1 MIEVWLIIS
10 IIIIAT
16 CSFIT
21 WPVLTRSKSS
31 VINEDRFEHDIRNY
45 KTQLASVNR
54 DLEQN
59 LLTEDEAKF
68 AKIEI
73 QRKILLADSA
83 SKRAQDKVHIK
94 DGNQVSTILSI
105 FSICLF
111 GSSLT
116 YAILGSPGL
125 PSYNLKEIKA
135 QNASNTRNQQIEN
148 LRKRIDLLLRKLDD
162 DPKNIQNWTNLGN
175 IFISSRLYPE
185 AQEAFE
191 NAYNLSPENT
201 EISAD
206 YVESRIL
213 NKAGK
218 VDQTSYQI
226 LKNLSVRDPHNPRI
240 LYYLGLA
247 KNQKG
252 RFKEALQIWTEI
264 KDLSNGTETWLPALN
279 NQIEKTNKLINL
291 ATETAGKNTKSLA
304 TKSSP
309 KVKDM
314 EMALDENEKQKMI
327 YNMVNQLANR
337 LKTDP
342 DNLDGWIKL
351 IRSYQVLG
359 DKKKAKAANV
369 EYKKALARSKEPVS
383 TINE

>member
-1 MIEVWLIIS
+1 M
-10 IIIIAT
+10 
-16 CSFIT
+16 
-21 WPVLTRSKSS
+21 
-31 VINEDRFEHDIRNY
+31 
-45 KTQLASVNR
+45 
-54 DLEQN
+54 
-59 LLTEDEAKF
+59 
-68 AKIEI
+68 
-73 QRKILLADSA
+73 ADSA

-252 RFKEALQIWTEI
+252 R
-264 KDLSNGTETWLPALN
+264 
-279 NQIEKTNKLINL
+279 
-291 ATETAGKNTKSLA
+291 
-304 TKSSP
+304 
-309 KVKDM
+309 
-314 EMALDENEKQKMI
+314 
-327 YNMVNQLANR
+327 
-337 LKTDP
+337 
-342 DNLDGWIKL
+342 
-351 IRSYQVLG
+351 
-359 DKKKAKAANV
+359 
-369 EYKKALARSKEPVS
+369 
-383 TINE
+383 